1 MKVKGIV
8 FDMDGTLVNLGGFVD
23 WKHAYHQAKGAYLEC
38 GCPPEL
44 IEGLGE
50 RNLFNMM
57 NLVRDENVRSME
69 DETVRD
75 IQNSV
80 FAAVEGCEFE
90 GIKHCSLMPGCVET
104 LDWIRGR
111 GISMGVA
118 TCNSEFVAEKVLE
131 SRGIGDYFGAVVGR
145 RPELRMKPHP
155 DQILKCLE
163 EMGVDPSRGFVVG
176 DSVKDV
182 QSAKSANVPVVSIPS
197 FFTRREAIERLGA
210 DEIIGGLMELPGVV
224 DRLNEGQM
232 TP

>member
-8 FDMDGTLVNLGGFVD
+8 FDMDGTLANLGGFVD

-38 GCPPEL
+38 GCSPEL
-44 IEGLGE
+44 IEELGE

-57 NLVRDENVRSME
+57 NVVRDENVRSM
-69 DETVRD
+69 DDKTVSD
-75 IQNSV
+75 IQRSV
-80 FAAVEGCEFE
+80 YAAVEECELE

-104 LDWIRGR
+104 LDWIWSR
-111 GISMGVA
+111 GIAMGVA
-118 TCNSEFVAEKVLE
+118 TSNSELVAEKVLE
-131 SRGIGDYFGAVVGR
+131 SRGIGDYFSVIVGR

-163 EMGVDPSRGFVVG
+163 EMGIDSSHGLVIG
-176 DSVKDV
+176 DSVEDV

-210 DEIIGGLMELPGVV
+210 DEVIGGLSELPVV
-224 DRLNEGQM
+224 IERLNEVR
-232 TP
+232 

>member
-23 WKHAYHQAKGAYLEC
+23 WKHAHLQAKGAYLEC

-44 IEGLGE
+44 IEELGE
-50 RNLFNMM
+50 RNLFDMM
-57 NLVRDENVRSME
+57 NLVRDENVRSMD

-75 IQNSV
+75 IQKSV
-80 FAAVEGCEFE
+80 YAAVEECEHE

-104 LDWIRGR
+104 LDWIRSR
-111 GISMGVA
+111 GIAMGVA
-118 TCNSEFVAEKVLE
+118 TSNSEIVAEKVLE
-131 SRGIGDYFGAVVGR
+131 SRGIRDYFSAIVGR

-163 EMGVDPSRGFVVG
+163 EMGVDPSQGLMVG

-182 QSAKSANVPVVSIPS
+182 QSAKSAKVPVVSIPS
-197 FFTRREAIERLGA
+197 FFTSREAIERLGA
-210 DEIIGGLMELPGVV
+210 DEIIGCLRELPAVV
-224 DRLNEGQM
+224 EKLNGLR
-232 TP
+232 

>member
-8 FDMDGTLVNLGGFVD
+8 FDMDGTLANLGGFVD
-23 WKHAYHQAKGAYLEC
+23 WKQAYHQAKGAYLEC

-44 IEGLGE
+44 IEELGK

-57 NLVRDENVRSME
+57 NLVRDENVRSMD

-75 IQNSV
+75 IQKSAY
-80 FAAVEGCEFE
+80 AAVEACELE
-90 GIKHCSLMPGCVET
+90 GIKYCSLMPGCVET
-104 LDWIRGR
+104 LDWIRSR
-111 GISMGVA
+111 GIAMGVA
-118 TCNSEFVAEKVLE
+118 TSNSELVAEKLLE
-131 SRGIGDYFGAVVGR
+131 SRGIRDYFSAIVGR

-163 EMGVDPSRGFVVG
+163 EMGVDPSRGLVVG

-182 QSAKSANVPVVSIPS
+182 QSAKSASVPVVSIPS

-210 DEIIGGLMELPGVV
+210 DEIIGGLRELPAIVEK
-224 DRLNEGQM
+224 LNEVR
-232 TP
+232 